1 MNKACFVPS
10 GTKNQGLWA
19 AVFKTTAMLGGAS
32 KNDTKFSYHYFL
44 FLNPDL
50 LGCFIVT
57 FVFQSSDK
65 LGSGVFPSL
74 EGWVFEAVYSN
85 ILLIFYKSIFETII
99 MYRKELPY
107 SKKQGISPLWP
118 RSAFLRWFSGW
129 GMLILMSQKKTVL
142 VK

>member
-1 MNKACFVPS
+1 MFPLEPRTRVCGLLYSRPLPCWEGQVKMTPS
-10 GTKNQGLWA
+10 FLTIIK
-19 AVFKTTAMLGGAS
+19 S
-32 KNDTKFSYHYFL
+32 FL